1 MKAFVQFLKLVIL
14 FVFVSFFASA
24 QIPNPGFE
32 QWSAGSPDGWYA
44 NNFPGFFTTIVQ
56 SGNSHSGNFA
66 AQGQVDML
74 VSDTIPPFLTTFF
87 PNTERY
93 ATLSGYY
100 RFSPIGDDELIIE
113 AVMYIGSQINT
124 VGVGYTV
131 ITDPATSYTQFNM
144 DIQYNSSQAPDSC
157 FIYIGLDNSMTI
169 MPHPG
174 STFHVDDL
182 SFSGVSAIPEISD
195 PNLPSDYL
203 LKQNYPNPFNPSTTI
218 EFSVPASQ
226 EVSLTVYNTAGQKVE
241 NLIQSERLSA
251 GNYKVEWKGNSYP
264 NGIYFY
270 RLTTGNFTQT
280 KKMILVK

>member
-1 MKAFVQFLKLVIL
+1 MKAFLQSLKLAIL
-14 FVFVSFFASA
+14 FIFVSFFASA

-32 QWSAGSPDGWYA
+32 QWIAGFPEGWYA

-56 SGNSHSGNFA
+56 SSNSHSGSSA
-66 AQGQVDML
+66 AQGQVDMFMG
-74 VSDTIPPFLTTFF
+74 DTIPPVLTTVF

-100 RFSPIGDDELIIE
+100 RFSPVADDELVIE

-124 VGVGYTV
+124 VGVGYT
-131 ITDPATSYTQFNM
+131 IISAPASSYTQFNM

-157 FIYIGLDNSMTI
+157 FIYIGLDNSTTNV
-169 MPHPG
+169 PHPG

-182 SFSGVSAIPEISD
+182 SFSGISAIPEIND
-195 PNLPSDYL
+195 PNIPTGYFLE
-203 LKQNYPNPFNPSTTI
+203 QNYPNPFNPSTTI
-218 EFSVPASQ
+218 EFSISNS
-226 EVSLTVYNTAGQKVE
+226 ETVSLIVYNTAGQRVE

-251 GNYKVEWKGNSYP
+251 GNYKVEWKGISYP

-270 RLTTGNFTQT
+270 RLTAGNFTQT